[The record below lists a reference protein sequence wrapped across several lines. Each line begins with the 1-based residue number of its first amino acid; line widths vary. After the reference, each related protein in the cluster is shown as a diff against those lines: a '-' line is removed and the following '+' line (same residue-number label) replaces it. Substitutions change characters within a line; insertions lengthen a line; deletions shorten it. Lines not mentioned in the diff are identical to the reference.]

1 MMVITVNN
9 YMPRQGSTEVIS
21 VFCKNIFF
29 TTAFNTQI
37 SKHFVLS
44 FRRTYAGGED
54 WATVAEISSR
64 TSPLIACQ
72 QGTKN
77 VTYPRKFPLA
87 APLGL

>member
-1 MMVITVNN
+1 M
-9 YMPRQGSTEVIS
+9 SS
-21 VFCKNIFF
+21 VKTFF
-29 TTAFNTQI
+29 LQLPSTQI

-54 WATVAEISSR
+54 WATVAEISSQ

-77 VTYPRKFPLA
+77 VTYPWKFPLA